1 MLRQCLSSDAQ
12 TNSSEASS
20 RNLRSLNFYNAQP
33 LWSFTVRYGIMSHVP
48 LLIIR
53 ISFLSHCSMKKKF
66 NTSLPLLFNGFST
79 YPLRP
84 TTKVESNLNEFTEQ
98 DVYKELAKRSVM
110 GQYKERPCIYRR
122 TL

>member
-1 MLRQCLSSDAQ
+1 M
-12 TNSSEASS
+12 
-20 RNLRSLNFYNAQP
+20 P
-33 LWSFTVRYGIMSHVP
+33 YGIMSHVP

-66 NTSLPLLFNGFST
+66 NTFLPLLFNGFST